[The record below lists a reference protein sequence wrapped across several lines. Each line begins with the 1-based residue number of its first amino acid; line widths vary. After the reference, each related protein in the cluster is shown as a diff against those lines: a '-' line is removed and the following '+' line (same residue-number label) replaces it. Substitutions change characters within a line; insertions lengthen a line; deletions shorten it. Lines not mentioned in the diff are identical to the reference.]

1 MHEPEPDHPAVR
13 HSRLA
18 CGGDRSFRRRRGG
31 VGCAMTRFL
40 LVRHGETR
48 WNREM
53 RIQGQGDSTLTPAG
67 IAQADAVARRLA
79 SSGAN
84 LLVASDL
91 GRTRQTARPIAHA
104 TGLPVRTDAGLRER
118 SFGIFEGLTA
128 DEIAAAH
135 PAAYRQWRER
145 DPDFVIPEGESLRQL
160 GHRVGRTLAEIAASD
175 AAQDGGIVI
184 VVTHGGVLD
193 AAYRIAAGAGLD
205 APRDWPLPN
214 GGISE
219 IVLDAGR
226 LRVGNWGDI
235 AHLADARDDH
245 D

>member
-1 MHEPEPDHPAVR
+1 MHEPDHVADR
-13 HSRLA
+13 YASLA
-18 CGGDRSFRRRRGG
+18 CGGDRPLWCRRGG
-31 VGCAMTRFL
+31 KGCAVTRFL
-40 LVRHGETR
+40 LVRHGETQ

-53 RIQGQGDSTLTPAG
+53 RIQGQGDSSLTPTG

-84 LLVASDL
+84 LLLASDL
-91 GRTRQTARPIAHA
+91 GRTLQTARPIAHA
-104 TGLPVRTDAGLRER
+104 TGLPVRTHAGLRER

-135 PAAYRQWRER
+135 PAVHRQWRER
-145 DPDFVIPEGESLRQL
+145 DPDFVIPGGESMRQL
-160 GHRVGRTLAEIAASD
+160 GDRVSRTLAEIAASD
-175 AAQDGGIVI
+175 AAQGAGIII

-193 AAYRIAAGAGLD
+193 AAYRIATGAALK

-219 IVLDAGR
+219 LALDAGR
-226 LRVGNWGDI
+226 LRVGNWGDV

>member
-1 MHEPEPDHPAVR
+1 MGR
-13 HSRLA
+13 
-18 CGGDRSFRRRRGG
+18 
-31 VGCAMTRFL
+31 AMTRFL
-40 LVRHGETR
+40 LVRHGETQ

-53 RIQGQGDSTLTPAG
+53 RIQGQGDSSLTPSG

-79 SSGAN
+79 SSGAD

-91 GRTRQTARPIAHA
+91 GRTLQTARPIAHA
-104 TGLPVRTDAGLRER
+104 TGLPVQTHAGLRER

-128 DEIAAAH
+128 DDIAAAH
-135 PAAYRQWRER
+135 PAAHRQWRER
-145 DPDFVIPEGESLRQL
+145 DSDFAIPGGESLRQL
-160 GHRVGRTLAEIAASD
+160 CDRVSRTLAEIAASD
-175 AAQDGGIVI
+175 AARDGGIII

-193 AAYRIAAGAGLD
+193 AAYRIATGAGLQ

-219 IVLDAGR
+219 LVLDAGR
-226 LRVGNWGDI
+226 LRVGNWGDV
-235 AHLADARDDH
+235 AHLADARDNH